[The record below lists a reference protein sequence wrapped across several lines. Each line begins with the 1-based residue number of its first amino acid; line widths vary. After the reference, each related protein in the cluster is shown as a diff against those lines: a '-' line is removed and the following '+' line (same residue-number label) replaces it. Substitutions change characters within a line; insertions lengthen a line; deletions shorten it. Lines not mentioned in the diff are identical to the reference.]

1 MKINKKK
8 LFIIT
13 IIISLVILIFSYR
26 TIKNLINPR
35 NYKAVI
41 SEKEYFCFNKGYV
54 YNLKDTIYI
63 SKYTNKSSKLEI
75 LNYITG
81 QLHEVSY
88 KSNDVINLSE
98 NRYDELNPKINTDYF
113 IPNNPGVYIVV
124 LKDKNN
130 NFLFGD
136 VFFVNGDNKPN
147 SSKIKIVLS
156 DYNWVAYNEFGG
168 RSNYRD
174 FITPK
179 LIKRFNNYHENRRRY
194 YALNIFRPNSANA
207 NEIKTWVDDK
217 YNFLDGRNYHCA
229 VSEIP
234 LIVFLLTNYPSYAIE
249 IMDCQS
255 FENYKGERENNL
267 FIFNGHAE
275 YWTNEMM
282 AQLQNLKFTNNVL
295 FFSGNNIYRKVKRTE
310 NSLYVVENVID
321 EKTTSDLTGLYYT
334 SEGYMQNSAFK
345 IVNRNHFLF
354 KGISSDTIGGDWVVS
369 HETDKLTLHTPRN
382 TLVLAKGVNV
392 PCDLILIKNENNYLL
407 NTGSLGSYNGLK
419 EKNFNR
425 FIKNYVDLTM
435 TNSDNQTSYRQ
446 QFGKMADSV
455 LK

>member
-13 IIISLVILIFSYR
+13 IIILLAILISSYS
-26 TIKNLINPR
+26 TIKKLIIPK

-54 YNLKDTIYI
+54 YNPKDTVYI
-63 SKYTNKSSKLEI
+63 SKFADTSSKLEI
-75 LNYITG
+75 LNYISG
-81 QLHEVSY
+81 ELLEVSF
-88 KSNDVINLSE
+88 KSKDVINLSV
-98 NRYDELNPKINTDYF
+98 NKYDELNPKTNTDYF
-113 IPNNPGVYIVV
+113 IPNNSGIYIVV

-130 NFLFGD
+130 NLLFGD
-136 VFFVNGDNKPN
+136 VFFVNDNNKLN
-147 SSKIKIVLS
+147 SSKIKVVLS
-156 DYNWVAYNEFGG
+156 DYNWVAYNKFGG
-168 RSNYRD
+168 RNNYSD
-174 FITPK
+174 YITPK
-179 LIKRFNNYHENRRRY
+179 LIKRFENYLEFRRKY
-194 YALNIFRPNSANA
+194 YALNIFRPNSINS

-217 YNFLDGRNYHCA
+217 YNFIDGRNYHCA

-234 LIVFLLTNYPSYAIE
+234 LIEFLLTNYPSYAIE

-255 FENYKGERENNL
+255 FENYLGERENNL

-282 AQLQNLKFTNNVL
+282 VQLQNLKFTNNVL
-295 FFSGNNIYRKVKRTE
+295 FFSGNNIYRKVKREE

-321 EKTTSDLTGLYYT
+321 EKTTSELTGLYYT
-334 SEGYMQNSAFK
+334 TKGYMQNSAFK

-354 KGISSDTIGGDWVVS
+354 KGIQSDTIGGNWVVS

-382 TLVLAKGVNV
+382 TLVLAKGVDV

-407 NTGSLGSYNGLK
+407 NTGSIGSYTGLK

-435 TNSDNQTSYRQ
+435 KNSDNVTSY
-446 QFGKMADSV
+446 
-455 LK
+455 